1 MEHLLFVPSTR
12 LHDRI
17 EDGPYGGE
25 NFQMYKGY
33 AFSEVELATG
43 GQDLVMN
50 GQCTWKQFT
59 EALGNKIVWIGNAF
73 LDVYHHN
80 FGCIMNYGEDGH
92 VLSVNAD
99 IESPDRIH
107 ADFWADSMEETSTA
121 IHVFYRLLI
130 ASGARM
136 VENDSS
142 VNQTFFRDRCPF
154 SGLALSQLIQQCPS
168 LTHLHIKGFILHEE
182 IVRALWA
189 GAGTNIEIVL
199 EGCTTTLDGTNAL
212 IESFRNNLGPTQFL
226 WCDMPTAL
234 FANGLRGNSN
244 VKILKLNPPGQELDP
259 SISEVDMRNLVQSLS
274 QNQGLEELDFG
285 EHAFCDESWS
295 MLCQSLARHP
305 ALGRM
310 EVTRSGYLQ
319 VPLAVPLSGTQKTR
333 RTEMLLEM
341 LKVNTMLHNIS
352 LTLRD
357 YNQRIIQDEIR
368 PRLLVNRYRPRVRAL
383 RTQNNANFLRAKLL
397 GRALHSVNGHPTIL
411 WMFLTSHKDHLM
423 RVVQE

>member
-1 MEHLLFVPSTR
+1 MEHLVLFVPSTR

-17 EDGPYGGE
+17 ENGVYRE
-25 NFQMYKGY
+25 F
-33 AFSEVELATG
+33 AFNEVELTAG

-59 EALGNKIVWIGNAF
+59 EALGNKIVWIGGNAY
-73 LDVYHHN
+73 LDICQHS

-92 VLSVNAD
+92 VLTVNAD

-107 ADFWADSMEETSTA
+107 ADIWADSIAQASTA
-121 IHVFYRLLI
+121 INVLYRLLTT
-130 ASGARM
+130 SGARM
-136 VENDSS
+136 VENDSG
-142 VNQTFFRDRCPF
+142 VNQTFFRDLCPF
-154 SGLALSQLIQQCPS
+154 SGLAISQLIQQCPS
-168 LTHLHIKGFILHEE
+168 LTHLRIKGFILHEE

-199 EGCTTTLDGTNAL
+199 EGCTTNISGTNAL
-212 IESFRNNLGPTQFL
+212 IESFRNNLGPNQVIH
-226 WCDMPTAL
+226 CDMPTDL

-244 VKILKLNPPGQELDP
+244 VKILRLDPPGQFDP
-259 SISEVDMRNLVQSLS
+259 SIPEGVMRNLVQSLS

-285 EHAFCDESWS
+285 EHAFCDENWNI
-295 MLCQSLARHP
+295 LCQSIARHP
-305 ALGRM
+305 TLERM
-310 EVTRSGYLQ
+310 AVTRGGYLQ
-319 VPLAVPLSGTQKTR
+319 VDLAVPLFGTQKTR

-341 LKVNTMLHNIS
+341 LKVNTVIHSIS

-357 YNQRIIQDEIR
+357 FNQRIIHDEIR

-397 GRALHSVNGHPTIL
+397 GRALHSVNAHPTIL
-411 WMFLTSHKDHLM
+411 WMFLTSNKDHLL
-423 RVVQE
+423 RGVQE